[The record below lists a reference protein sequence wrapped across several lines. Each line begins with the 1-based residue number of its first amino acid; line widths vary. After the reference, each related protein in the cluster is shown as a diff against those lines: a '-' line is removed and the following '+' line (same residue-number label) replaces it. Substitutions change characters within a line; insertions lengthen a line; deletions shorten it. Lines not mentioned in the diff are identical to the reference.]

1 MWLIARGPFCLSFA
15 VKGKTIIIKF
25 KFLIVIGRTDWW
37 RSTKTLKLFWKKIM
51 IFKIIYN
58 SLLCH
63 WFRFFYYIESVSLI
77 TILIFFSTWFF
88 NCLRARGAFYCR
100 PWNKLC
106 RGGNCRVSFIWTTI
120 HHPPT
125 LMSNFLLII
134 ASRDTTFKIFQE
146 HTAKTKFP
154 IYWKRKLYIITIT
167 NKTKKHPFFTVL
179 QILCIFL

>member
-1 MWLIARGPFCLSFA
+1 
-15 VKGKTIIIKF
+15 
-25 KFLIVIGRTDWW
+25 
-37 RSTKTLKLFWKKIM
+37 M

-154 IYWKRKLYIITIT
+154 IYWKRKVYIITIT
-167 NKTKKHPFFTVL
+167 NKTKNVVGHQNSYF
-179 QILCIFL
+179 LCQRFLWWERLLLGVCLPWKYLKQHI